1 MIKNENFNKKFMK
14 IDENWWIFEKN
25 DEFLKKMIIF
35 VKFLEKSLFDDKKTQ
50 ISMKNWWNEKDT
62 LKKNSTTSIP
72 IHTIAQL

>member
-1 MIKNENFNKKFMK
+1 MIKNENFNKKFIE

-50 ISMKNWWNEKDT
+50 ISMKNWWNEKIHW
-62 LKKNSTTSIP
+62 KKYHNLYSHA
-72 IHTIAQL
+72 HTIAQL